1 MCPEPLHQPARRR
14 LAGSPRLD
22 AELDALLKQSGE
34 RELSMCRPRASRPAP
49 PTAYPGSY
57 LCHWRTCADPAPPTA
72 YPGSYLCHWRTCADP
87 APPAP
92 RLGPGTSAPH
102 HQPRTGEGCTSAS
115 PVLTSPPAP
124 SSRYV
129 PQLGGNL
136 HFFCFESKHVAAAA
150 AFLAKRPARQ
160 P

>member
-1 MCPEPLHQPARRR
+1 MLEAEARGSSSGGGIGSSGVSGAAAPARARRR

-57 LCHWRTCADPAPPTA
+57 LCHWRTCADPAPP
-72 YPGSYLCHWRTCADP
+72 
-87 APPAP
+87 AP

-102 HQPRTGEGCTSAS
+102 LQPRTGEGCTSAS